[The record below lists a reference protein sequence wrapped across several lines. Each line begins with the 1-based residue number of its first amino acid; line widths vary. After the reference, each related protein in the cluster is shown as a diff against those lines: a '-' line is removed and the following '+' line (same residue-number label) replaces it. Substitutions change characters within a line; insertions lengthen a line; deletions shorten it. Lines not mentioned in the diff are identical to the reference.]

1 MMRRFSGYSTRDA
14 AMRASAKINTNP
26 GAVKLAD
33 GSYAGLSEVLLTPMG
48 DYRQYIIGARGCR
61 ETVFT
66 ARLAGLLR

>member
-1 MMRRFSGYSTRDA
+1 
-14 AMRASAKINTNP
+14 MRASAKINTTP

-48 DYRQYIIGARGCR
+48 DRQYIIGARGCR
-61 ETVFT
+61 ETVFA